1 MKVKNATCSE
11 CCETLQ
17 SRFGMVPG
25 HLYSCWHLLHL
36 FLWQPLPP
44 CAQHILGVLCVTR
57 GAELYWPATH
67 PCQHLSG
74 ATAEYDTVSCVHTEA
89 HTGRPVEH
97 HALRNASAACRAKS
111 TKQLV
116 RYLSITMQ
124 AQHLCLLADR
134 VNISEPGFQLACIR
148 WTHVCHKNPN
158 SHRASQDAF
167 KADSCVSCTHK
178 HPCSAR
184 PRCVKYAWAP

>member
-74 ATAEYDTVSCVHTEA
+74 AAAEYDTVCHVFTQKP
-89 HTGRPVEH
+89 TLG
-97 HALRNASAACRAKS
+97 ALWS
-111 TKQLV
+111 TM
-116 RYLSITMQ
+116 RYAMQ
-124 AQHLCLLADR
+124 APLAGPNQLNSWSDIFLSQCR
-134 VNISEPGFQLACIR
+134 HNTYAYWLIASIS
-148 WTHVCHKNPN
+148 
-158 SHRASQDAF
+158 ASQGFSWRA
-167 KADSCVSCTHK
+167 
-178 HPCSAR
+178 
-184 PRCVKYAWAP
+184 